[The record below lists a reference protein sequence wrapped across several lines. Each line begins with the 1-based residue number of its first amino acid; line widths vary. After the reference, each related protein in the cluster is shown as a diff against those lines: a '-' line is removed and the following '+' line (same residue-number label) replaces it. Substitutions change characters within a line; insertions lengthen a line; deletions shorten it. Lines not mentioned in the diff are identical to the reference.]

1 MTIFILYMNKIHG
14 LYFSE
19 MCSYVYGQI
28 YRHSEP
34 SGSGIQFATSAG
46 DVQNAVM
53 EVIVRTVIVL
63 TKTLSGGE
71 RSCVCVCVQYPQ
83 CEKSRM
89 TAYRT
94 KFLPIEKRK
103 MWKLYMNKFIVIIK
117 IQTLVITIIIK
128 TKIDF
133 LENSFFFFYSN
144 IAHIA

>member
-63 TKTLSGGE
+63 TKTL
-71 RSCVCVCVQYPQ
+71 CVCVQYPQ